1 MTGSFGQENL
11 LLPFSFAINADKSP
25 PGKNELSVMLKIF
38 YLSDVS
44 LDHSAMKLSTGQKQR
59 VAIMRAL
66 LQEPLLLLLD
76 EPTSALD
83 QESALMVFS
92 IMERLNVEQ
101 RRTVITV
108 THSDYKPETVKS
120 ADLYTRQPITASF
133 IMNQIID
140 ISTGQLLLAL
150 LFILIAQ
157 ASSFIY
163 HLGLNRDI
171 TIGTLRTFSQLFLM
185 GYVLTFILKTSNP
198 WLTLSVF
205 MVMVVSAMFIIKGRV
220 KEKQIPYILP
230 TFLTMF
236 VSYLATAL
244 FVSGLVI
251 GITPWW
257 EPRYFIPAG
266 GMVIGN
272 SMSALAISLERL
284 FKDMRQQ
291 KDVVEMKLSLGANY
305 REASNDIFRNAVTAG
320 MIPSINAMMGVGLV
334 FIPGMMSG
342 QILAGTDPLIAI
354 RYQIVVMLMLVGS
367 TAVSS
372 VIVMLIIRRRCFGS
386 GEEVLLTPR

>member
-1 MTGSFGQENL
+1 
-11 LLPFSFAINADKSP
+11 
-25 PGKNELSVMLKIF
+25 
-38 YLSDVS
+38 
-44 LDHSAMKLSTGQKQR
+44 
-59 VAIMRAL
+59 
-66 LQEPLLLLLD
+66 
-76 EPTSALD
+76 
-83 QESALMVFS
+83 
-92 IMERLNVEQ
+92 
-101 RRTVITV
+101 
-108 THSDYKPETVKS
+108 
-120 ADLYTRQPITASF
+120 
-133 IMNQIID
+133 MNQIID

-220 KEKQIPYILP
+220 KEKQIPYIIP
-230 TFLTMF
+230 TFLTMLI
-236 VSYLATAL
+236 SYLATAL

-291 KDVVEMKLSLGANY
+291 KDLLEMKLCLGANY

>member
-1 MTGSFGQENL
+1 MS
-11 LLPFSFAINADKSP
+11 
-25 PGKNELSVMLKIF
+25 
-38 YLSDVS
+38 
-44 LDHSAMKLSTGQKQR
+44 
-59 VAIMRAL
+59 
-66 LQEPLLLLLD
+66 
-76 EPTSALD
+76 
-83 QESALMVFS
+83 
-92 IMERLNVEQ
+92 
-101 RRTVITV
+101 
-108 THSDYKPETVKS
+108 
-120 ADLYTRQPITASF
+120 
-133 IMNQIID
+133 QIAE
-140 ISTGQLLLAL
+140 ISMGQLMLAL
-150 LFILIAQ
+150 LFILVAQ

-171 TIGTLRTFSQLFLM
+171 TVGTLRTFAQLFLM
-185 GYVLTFILKTSNP
+185 GYVLTFILKSSSM
-198 WLTLSVF
+198 WLTLALF
-205 MVMVVSAMFIIKGRV
+205 IVMVVSAMFIIKGRV
-220 KEKQIPYILP
+220 KEHQIPYIIP

-236 VSYLATAL
+236 ISYLATAL

-251 GITPWW
+251 GVTPWW

-284 FKDMRQQ
+284 FRDMRQQ
-291 KDVVEMKLSLGANY
+291 KEVVEMKLSLGANY
-305 REASNDIFRNAVTAG
+305 REASSDIFKNAVTAG

-372 VIVMLIIRRRCFGS
+372 VVVMLMVRRRCFGS
-386 GEEVLLTPR
+386 GEELLLTPR

>member
-1 MTGSFGQENL
+1 
-11 LLPFSFAINADKSP
+11 
-25 PGKNELSVMLKIF
+25 
-38 YLSDVS
+38 
-44 LDHSAMKLSTGQKQR
+44 
-59 VAIMRAL
+59 
-66 LQEPLLLLLD
+66 
-76 EPTSALD
+76 
-83 QESALMVFS
+83 
-92 IMERLNVEQ
+92 
-101 RRTVITV
+101 
-108 THSDYKPETVKS
+108 
-120 ADLYTRQPITASF
+120 
-133 IMNQIID
+133 MNQIVT

-150 LFILIAQ
+150 VFILIAQ

-198 WLTLSVF
+198 LLVMSVF

-220 KEKQIPYILP
+220 KEKQIPYIIP
-230 TFLTMF
+230 TFLTML
-236 VSYLATAL
+236 VSYMATAF

-251 GITPWW
+251 GMTPWW

-284 FKDMRQQ
+284 FRDMRQQ
-291 KDVVEMKLSLGANY
+291 KELVEMKLSLGADY
-305 REASNDIFRNAVTAG
+305 REASLDIFRNAVSAG

-342 QILAGTDPLIAI
+342 QILAGTDPLIAV

-372 VIVMLIIRRRCFGS
+372 VVVMLIVRRRCFGS
-386 GEEVLLTPR
+386 GEEVLLSPR

>member
-1 MTGSFGQENL
+1 
-11 LLPFSFAINADKSP
+11 
-25 PGKNELSVMLKIF
+25 
-38 YLSDVS
+38 
-44 LDHSAMKLSTGQKQR
+44 
-59 VAIMRAL
+59 
-66 LQEPLLLLLD
+66 
-76 EPTSALD
+76 
-83 QESALMVFS
+83 
-92 IMERLNVEQ
+92 
-101 RRTVITV
+101 
-108 THSDYKPETVKS
+108 
-120 ADLYTRQPITASF
+120 
-133 IMNQIID
+133 MNQIIN
-140 ISTGQLLLAL
+140 ISTPQLLLAL
-150 LFILIAQ
+150 LFILVAQ
-157 ASSFIY
+157 ASSFIF

-185 GYVLTFILKTSNP
+185 GYVLTFILKTSSP
-198 WLTLSVF
+198 WLTLGVF

-220 KEKQIPYILP
+220 KEKQIAYIIP

-236 VSYLATAL
+236 ISYLATAL

-284 FKDMRQQ
+284 FRDMRQQ
-291 KDVVEMKLSLGANY
+291 KEVIEMKLSLGANY

-372 VIVMLIIRRRCFGS
+372 VVVMLIVRRRCFGS
-386 GEEVLLTPR
+386 GEEVLLSPR

>member
-1 MTGSFGQENL
+1 
-11 LLPFSFAINADKSP
+11 
-25 PGKNELSVMLKIF
+25 
-38 YLSDVS
+38 
-44 LDHSAMKLSTGQKQR
+44 
-59 VAIMRAL
+59 
-66 LQEPLLLLLD
+66 
-76 EPTSALD
+76 
-83 QESALMVFS
+83 
-92 IMERLNVEQ
+92 
-101 RRTVITV
+101 
-108 THSDYKPETVKS
+108 
-120 ADLYTRQPITASF
+120 
-133 IMNQIID
+133 MNQIID

-171 TIGTLRTFSQLFLM
+171 AIGTLRTFSQLFLM

-230 TFLTMF
+230 TFLTML

-291 KDVVEMKLSLGANY
+291 KDVLEMKLSLGANY

-386 GEEVLLTPR
+386 GEELLLTPR

>member
-1 MTGSFGQENL
+1 
-11 LLPFSFAINADKSP
+11 
-25 PGKNELSVMLKIF
+25 
-38 YLSDVS
+38 
-44 LDHSAMKLSTGQKQR
+44 
-59 VAIMRAL
+59 
-66 LQEPLLLLLD
+66 
-76 EPTSALD
+76 
-83 QESALMVFS
+83 
-92 IMERLNVEQ
+92 
-101 RRTVITV
+101 
-108 THSDYKPETVKS
+108 
-120 ADLYTRQPITASF
+120 
-133 IMNQIID
+133 MNQIID

-171 TIGTLRTFSQLFLM
+171 AIGTLRTFSQLFLM

-230 TFLTMF
+230 TFLTML

-291 KDVVEMKLSLGANY
+291 KDVLEMKLSLGANY

>member
-1 MTGSFGQENL
+1 
-11 LLPFSFAINADKSP
+11 
-25 PGKNELSVMLKIF
+25 
-38 YLSDVS
+38 
-44 LDHSAMKLSTGQKQR
+44 
-59 VAIMRAL
+59 
-66 LQEPLLLLLD
+66 
-76 EPTSALD
+76 
-83 QESALMVFS
+83 
-92 IMERLNVEQ
+92 
-101 RRTVITV
+101 
-108 THSDYKPETVKS
+108 
-120 ADLYTRQPITASF
+120 
-133 IMNQIID
+133 MNQIID

-205 MVMVVSAMFIIKGRV
+205 MVMVVSATFIIKGRV
-220 KEKQIPYILP
+220 KEKQIPYIIP
-230 TFLTMF
+230 TFLTMLI
-236 VSYLATAL
+236 SYLATAL

-291 KDVVEMKLSLGANY
+291 KDLLEMKLCLGANY